1 MQKPYIHEIQA
12 IITLMTRDGNSSTD
26 FCPTQLILLEAIT
39 QCEHKCTV
47 NKERMGNTFLCCLID
62 ERIIRR
68 LGFVWLKGEKMRPQ
82 KWDGIMRIRGPG
94 KGNYGLLTRGN

>member
-1 MQKPYIHEIQA
+1 
-12 IITLMTRDGNSSTD
+12 
-26 FCPTQLILLEAIT
+26 
-39 QCEHKCTV
+39 
-47 NKERMGNTFLCCLID
+47 MGNTFLCCLID